1 MRKTDLSTDEGQ
13 AACDSATETAVLR
26 GKTNH
31 PQGVRNK
38 IYPYETKR
46 VPLERCKFILAKG
59 K

>member
-38 IYPYETKR
+38 IYPYET
-46 VPLERCKFILAKG
+46 CAFG
-59 K
+59 KM